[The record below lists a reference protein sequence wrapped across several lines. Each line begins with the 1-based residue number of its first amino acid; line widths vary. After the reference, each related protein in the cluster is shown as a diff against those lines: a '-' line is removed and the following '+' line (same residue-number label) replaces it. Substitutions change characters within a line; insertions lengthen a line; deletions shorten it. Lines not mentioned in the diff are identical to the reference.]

1 MSREP
6 SPGRAPLDAWRS
18 RADALAEAGLE
29 RTMRRV
35 SGPAG
40 PVVRTPDGEKLLF
53 CSNNYLGLAAD
64 PRLVRAMAGA
74 ARDLGAGICSS
85 RLVSGN
91 GELHDAVERRAAA
104 FLRAGAAVAF
114 TSGFQANLGA
124 ITSLAEEGDAVFS
137 DALNHASIVDACRL
151 SRADV
156 AVYRHADAAHLGEL
170 LAASSAPGVRLVVT
184 EAVFSMDGDE
194 APLAAICDVAQRHGA
209 AVYVDEAHALG
220 VLGPGGRGLAAALG
234 LDGRVAV
241 RMGTFGKALGVAG
254 AFVACGEAPARLIRS
269 RARSLLYTTAPPPPL
284 AAAVLE
290 ALELVEAA
298 DDRREALRRNVRLFR
313 ERAAA
318 AGVGLGESGT
328 PIQPVPVGSARR
340 VTAVSDAL
348 WRRGVFL
355 QGIRPPTVAEGT
367 ARLRVTLTAE
377 HTEEQIARL
386 VAALAASLE
395 ETAGIP

>member
-1 MSREP
+1 MSRAT
-6 SPGRAPLDAWRS
+6 SPGPEPLAAWQA
-18 RADALAEAGLE
+18 RADALAAAGLE

-40 PVVRTPDGEKLLF
+40 PIVRTPDGDKLLF

-64 PRLVRAMAGA
+64 PRLVDAMTAA

-91 GELHDAVERRAAA
+91 GDLHDAVERRAAA
-104 FLRAGAAVAF
+104 LLGAEAAVAF
-114 TSGFQANLGA
+114 VSGFQANLGA
-124 ITSLAEEGDAVFS
+124 ITSLVEPGDAVFS
-137 DALNHASIVDACRL
+137 DALNHASIVDGCRL

-156 AVYRHADAAHLGEL
+156 RVYRHADAAHLEEL
-170 LAASSAPGVRLVVT
+170 LSGSRAPGVKLVIT
-184 EAVFSMDGDE
+184 EAVFSMDGDA
-194 APLAAICDVAQRHGA
+194 APLEAICRAARSHGA

-220 VLGPGGRGLAAALG
+220 VLGPGGRGLSAELG
-234 LDGRVAV
+234 LASEVAV

-254 AFVACGEAPARLIRS
+254 AFVACGETPARLVRS
-269 RARSLLYTTAPPPPL
+269 RARSLLYTTAPPLPL
-284 AAAVLE
+284 AAAILVSLD
-290 ALELVEAA
+290 LVEAA
-298 DDRREALRRNVRLFR
+298 DERREALLRNVRAFR
-313 ERAAA
+313 ELARA
-318 AGVGLGESGT
+318 AGVKLAESKT
-328 PIQPVPVGSARR
+328 PIQPVPIGSARR

-367 ARLRVTLTAE
+367 ARLRVTLTAS
-377 HTEEQIARL
+377 HTEDQIARL
-386 VAALAASLE
+386 VDALAASLE

>member
-1 MSREP
+1 MSRET
-6 SPGRAPLDAWRS
+6 SPGPGPLAAWKARV
-18 RADALAEAGLE
+18 DALAAAGLE

-40 PVVRTPDGEKLLF
+40 PIVATPDGDKLLF

-64 PRLVRAMAGA
+64 PRLVRAMTEA
-74 ARDLGAGICSS
+74 ARDLGAGVCSS

-91 GELHDAVERRAAA
+91 GDLHDAVERRAAA
-104 FLRAGAAVAF
+104 LLGAEAAVAF

-124 ITSLAEEGDAVFS
+124 ITSLVEAGDAVFS
-137 DALNHASIVDACRL
+137 DALNHASIVDGCRL
-151 SRADV
+151 SRAEIG
-156 AVYRHADAAHLGEL
+156 AYRHADAAHLEQL
-170 LAASSAPGVRLVVT
+170 LAESRAPGVKLVIT

-194 APLAAICDVAQRHGA
+194 APLRAICSAARRHGA

-220 VLGPGGRGLAAALG
+220 VLGPGGRGLTAELG
-234 LDGRVAV
+234 LEAEVAV

-254 AFVACGEAPARLIRS
+254 AFVACGEIPARLLRS
-269 RARSLLYTTAPPPPL
+269 RARSLLYTTAQPLPL
-284 AAAVLE
+284 AAAILVSLD
-290 ALELVEAA
+290 LVEAA
-298 DDRREALRRNVRLFR
+298 DERREALRRNVRAFR
-313 ERAAA
+313 ELARA
-318 AGVGLGESGT
+318 AGVVLAESKT
-328 PIQPVPVGSARR
+328 PIQPVPVGSAHR

-377 HTEEQIARL
+377 HTEAQIAQL
-386 VAALAASLE
+386 VDALAASLE
-395 ETAGIP
+395 ETAGTP